1 VSEEIFRHSHAVQN
15 EVVVLATEKF
25 NRALERIGINAP
37 GGIGLA
43 GLSGSLYLHSTSY
56 GNQVAISGGASSG
69 TFILGNI
76 DADQVNLSGS
86 GVLKMVLNPSA
97 STDLLKVSIFH

>member
-1 VSEEIFRHSHAVQN
+1 MANAYDEAASPAAKSAPLMDHSNSSGMSYSGSES
-15 EVVVLATEKF
+15 LAF
-25 NRALERIGINAP
+25 
-37 GGIGLA
+37 
-43 GLSGSLYLHSTSY
+43 SGSLYLHSTSY

-97 STDLLKVSIFH
+97 STDL